1 MGLGGGWNDKPAT
14 KADISQAR
22 SIIDTVL
29 SLDINV
35 FDHADIYTFGKAET
49 VFGEALKQA
58 PELKDKMIIQSKCA
72 IRFEDDLGPKRYD
85 FSANH
90 IHTSVEGFEL
100 PRYLGKWYE
109 IARFDHSFEEGLS
122 EVTATYSMR
131 DDGGVKVINRGF
143 SVEENAWD
151 EAEGKA
157 YFVESETTGH
167 LKVSFFGP
175 FYASYVIM
183 ELDKE
188 GYQYAL
194 ITGPDKDYLWILAR
208 TPSISDEVR
217 TRLLEKATSAGYDVS
232 KLIWVEH
239 GEENS

>member
-1 MGLGGGWNDKPAT
+1 MQVFTKKRRDMLKKLIFAFVNGVMLFSLSACTGVPDKVTPV
-14 KADISQAR
+14 D
-22 SIIDTVL
+22 
-29 SLDINV
+29 
-35 FDHADIYTFGKAET
+35 
-49 VFGEALKQA
+49 
-58 PELKDKMIIQSKCA
+58 
-72 IRFEDDLGPKRYD
+72 
-85 FSANH
+85 
-90 IHTSVEGFEL
+90 GFEL

-109 IARFDHSFEEGLS
+109 IARYDHSFEEGLS

-143 SVEENAWD
+143 SKEENTWD

-157 YFVESETTGH
+157 YFVESPSIGH

-208 TPSISDEVR
+208 TPSISENVR
-217 TRLLEKATSAGYDVS
+217 SRLLEKATVAGYDVS

-239 GEENS
+239 ENVQK

>member
-1 MGLGGGWNDKPAT
+1 MLKKWFLAAMASALLVGLSGCTGVPDNVKPV
-14 KADISQAR
+14 KGFK
-22 SIIDTVL
+22 L
-29 SLDINV
+29 
-35 FDHADIYTFGKAET
+35 
-49 VFGEALKQA
+49 
-58 PELKDKMIIQSKCA
+58 
-72 IRFEDDLGPKRYD
+72 PK
-85 FSANH
+85 
-90 IHTSVEGFEL
+90 
-100 PRYLGKWYE
+100 YLGQWYE

-143 SVEENAWD
+143 SKEENKWD

-208 TPSISDEVR
+208 TPKITEEVR
-217 TRLLEKATSAGYDVS
+217 SQLLEKATAAGYDIS

-239 GEENS
+239 GQPNS

>member
-1 MGLGGGWNDKPAT
+1 MFKQLVSMIMAGMVCVGLSGCTGVPDKVVP
-14 KADISQAR
+14 
-22 SIIDTVL
+22 
-29 SLDINV
+29 
-35 FDHADIYTFGKAET
+35 
-49 VFGEALKQA
+49 
-58 PELKDKMIIQSKCA
+58 
-72 IRFEDDLGPKRYD
+72 
-85 FSANH
+85 
-90 IHTSVEGFEL
+90 VEGFEL

-194 ITGPDKDYLWILAR
+194 RTGPDKDYLWILAR

>member
-1 MGLGGGWNDKPAT
+1 MLKKIGFALFASTLFVGLSGCTGVPDKVTP
-14 KADISQAR
+14 
-22 SIIDTVL
+22 
-29 SLDINV
+29 
-35 FDHADIYTFGKAET
+35 
-49 VFGEALKQA
+49 
-58 PELKDKMIIQSKCA
+58 
-72 IRFEDDLGPKRYD
+72 
-85 FSANH
+85 
-90 IHTSVEGFEL
+90 VEGFEL

-143 SVEENAWD
+143 SEEDNAWD

-157 YFVESETTGH
+157 YFVDSATMGH

-183 ELDKE
+183 ELDKA

-217 TRLLEKATSAGYDVS
+217 AQLLQKAKASGYDVS

-239 GEENS
+239 GQTNS

>member
-90 IHTSVEGFEL
+90 IHTSVEGILSRLGIEQLDILLLHRPWPMNRLRRQHLSLRGYPNFSS
-100 PRYLGKWYE
+100 YL
-109 IARFDHSFEEGLS
+109 
-122 EVTATYSMR
+122 
-131 DDGGVKVINRGF
+131 NRHRSANCIKKILQQVF
-143 SVEENAWD
+143 SIRSQNRLRV
-151 EAEGKA
+151 
-157 YFVESETTGH
+157 
-167 LKVSFFGP
+167 
-175 FYASYVIM
+175 
-183 ELDKE
+183 ELDAFYGVILMPKPHDQAVFCLCCDFQGVRHRLREDLIHRGPGAPSGRLME
-188 GYQYAL
+188 GW
-194 ITGPDKDYLWILAR
+194 GCMDC
-208 TPSISDEVR
+208 
-217 TRLLEKATSAGYDVS
+217 
-232 KLIWVEH
+232 
-239 GEENS
+239 

>member
-1 MGLGGGWNDKPAT
+1 MLKKWFLIAMASVLLVGLSGCTGVPENVKP
-14 KADISQAR
+14 
-22 SIIDTVL
+22 V
-29 SLDINV
+29 
-35 FDHADIYTFGKAET
+35 
-49 VFGEALKQA
+49 
-58 PELKDKMIIQSKCA
+58 KD
-72 IRFEDDLGPKRYD
+72 
-85 FSANH
+85 
-90 IHTSVEGFEL
+90 FEL
-100 PRYLGKWYE
+100 PRYLGEWYE

-131 DDGGVKVINRGF
+131 DDGGVKVINRGY
-143 SVEENAWD
+143 SKEDGRWD

-183 ELDKE
+183 ELDQK

-208 TPSISDEVR
+208 TPTISDEVR
-217 TRLLEKATSAGYDVS
+217 ARLLEKARAAGYDTN

-239 GEENS
+239 EQSNS

>member
-1 MGLGGGWNDKPAT
+1 MFKKLIFAIVSGFFLTSLLGCTGVPE
-14 KADISQAR
+14 
-22 SIIDTVL
+22 
-29 SLDINV
+29 NV
-35 FDHADIYTFGKAET
+35 TPVDE
-49 VFGEALKQA
+49 
-58 PELKDKMIIQSKCA
+58 
-72 IRFEDDLGPKRYD
+72 
-85 FSANH
+85 
-90 IHTSVEGFEL
+90 FEL

-109 IARFDHSFEEGLS
+109 IARYDHSFEEGLS

-143 SVEENAWD
+143 SKQENAWD

-157 YFVESETTGH
+157 YFVDTSSIGH

-183 ELDKE
+183 ALDKE

-208 TPSISDEVR
+208 TPSIDDDVR
-217 TRLLEKATSAGYDVS
+217 SQLLDTASAAGYDVN

-239 GEENS
+239 EKNNP

>member
-1 MGLGGGWNDKPAT
+1 MFKKWGFAAIASVLFAGLSGCTGMPD
-14 KADISQAR
+14 
-22 SIIDTVL
+22 
-29 SLDINV
+29 NV
-35 FDHADIYTFGKAET
+35 EPVK
-49 VFGEALKQA
+49 
-58 PELKDKMIIQSKCA
+58 
-72 IRFEDDLGPKRYD
+72 
-85 FSANH
+85 
-90 IHTSVEGFEL
+90 GFEL

-131 DDGGVKVINRGF
+131 NDGGVKVINRGF
-143 SVEENAWD
+143 SKEDNSWD

-157 YFVESETTGH
+157 YFVESETIGH

-208 TPSISDEVR
+208 TPSISDEIR
-217 TRLLEKATSAGYDVS
+217 TRLLEKATAAGYDVS

-239 GEENS
+239 NQVNS

>member
-1 MGLGGGWNDKPAT
+1 MFTKFVSLVMTSVVCVSLIGCTGVPDK
-14 KADISQAR
+14 
-22 SIIDTVL
+22 V
-29 SLDINV
+29 
-35 FDHADIYTFGKAET
+35 
-49 VFGEALKQA
+49 A
-58 PELKDKMIIQSKCA
+58 P
-72 IRFEDDLGPKRYD
+72 
-85 FSANH
+85 
-90 IHTSVEGFEL
+90 VEGFEL

-143 SVEENAWD
+143 SKEENTWD

-208 TPSISDEVR
+208 TPSISEEVR
-217 TRLLEKATSAGYDVS
+217 TGLLEKARSAGYDVS

-239 GEENS
+239 GQENL